1 MQVQQDRSKYTAP
14 GSVILTI
21 HHESGTHQI
30 EIISQIYTYITQR
43 PDYACENYLLF
54 HLSITVCNIPI
65 FVFFCKKKCLWLHK
79 CQIKLN
85 SVTTTPKSVTSVNIK
100 WDKNTTKTGSII

>member
-21 HHESGTHQI
+21 NHESGTHQI
-30 EIISQIYTYITQR
+30 EIISQKYTYITQR
-43 PDYACENYLLF
+43 PDYACENCLLF

-65 FVFFCKKKCLWLHK
+65 FVFFVNLFFVVTQVPNQTEFRNHHPKISYICECKM
-79 CQIKLN
+79 
-85 SVTTTPKSVTSVNIK
+85 
-100 WDKNTTKTGSII
+100 G